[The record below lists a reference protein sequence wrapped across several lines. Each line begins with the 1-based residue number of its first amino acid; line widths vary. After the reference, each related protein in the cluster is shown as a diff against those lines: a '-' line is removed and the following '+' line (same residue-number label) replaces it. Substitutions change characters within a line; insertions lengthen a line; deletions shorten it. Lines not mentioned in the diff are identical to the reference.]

1 MATQDEMEA
10 AAQRAAD
17 DLAAIRE
24 EHPEAVAL
32 LVEWWGRH
40 YLAAGH
46 KRLGRVLLGR
56 ESRGAA
62 RVAANKAESMTDE

>member
-10 AAQRAAD
+10 AAQRPAD
-17 DLAAIRE
+17 DLAAIQE
-24 EHPEAVAL
+24 EHPQAVAL
-32 LVEWWGRH
+32 IIEWWRRH

-56 ESRGAA
+56 DSRGAP
-62 RVAANKAESMTDE
+62 RDAATAAEPTRDD

>member
-10 AAQRAAD
+10 AARRAAQ
-17 DLAAIRE
+17 DLATIRE
-24 EHPEAVAL
+24 RHPDAVAL
-32 LVEWWGRH
+32 MAEWWKRH

-56 ESRGAA
+56 DARPPARGA
-62 RVAANKAESMTDE
+62 RQDEAAPDD